1 MPAITESSLKA
12 AFTEYATTSLLPA
25 LAKKYGF
32 DAEEEAR
39 ALNLDDL
46 KVNKTTSKGG
56 KAKKTEGDKP
66 KVKRG
71 PTGYLL
77 FLEHVRPEVKAE
89 MEEALGE
96 GEKLKPQLVV
106 SEGAKRWRALSKEEK
121 TVWTD
126 KAKAAKTPPSSDG
139 EDEAPKK
146 ETKKNTKKNE
156 NKKDEASSS
165 TDAPA
170 KKKSTT
176 GYLLFGKKT
185 RPDVKAELEAE
196 LEVGEKLKPQDTVT
210 EIAKRWQA
218 LSDDEREGWA
228 EKAKTLEEE
237 EQVKELQQLK
247 EQVKELQQLK
257 E

>member
-1 MPAITESSLKA
+1 MPPITENSLKA
-12 AFTEYATTSLLPA
+12 AFTEYATTSLLPM

-46 KVNKTTSKGG
+46 KVNKTASKGG

-77 FLEHVRPEVKAE
+77 FQAHVRPEVKAE
-89 MEEALGE
+89 MEAELAE

-106 SEGAKRWRALSKEEK
+106 TEGAKRWKALSKEEK

-126 KAKAAKTPPSSDG
+126 KAKAAKTPPSSEG

-146 ETKKNTKKNE
+146 ETKKEAKKVT
-156 NKKDEASSS
+156 KKDEASSS

-170 KKKSTT
+170 KKKGGGN
-176 GYLLFGKKT
+176 GYLLFGKMK
-185 RPDVKAELEAE
+185 RPEVKAEMEAE
-196 LEVGEKLKPQDTVT
+196 LAEGEKLKPQAVVT
-210 EIAKRWQA
+210 EIAKRWKA
-218 LSDDEREGWA
+218 LSDDERTEWGLQ
-228 EKAKTLEEE
+228 AKTPEASDESE
-237 EQVKELQQLK
+237 
-247 EQVKELQQLK
+247 
-257 E
+257 

>member
-1 MPAITESSLKA
+1 MSTITITMPAITESSLKA

-32 DAEEEAR
+32 DVEEEAR

-46 KVNKTTSKGG
+46 KINKTTSKGG

-77 FLEHVRPEVKAE
+77 FQAHVRPEIKAE
-89 MEEALGE
+89 LEAQLEE

-106 SEGAKRWRALSKEEK
+106 TEGAKRWRELSKEEQ

-126 KAKAAKTPPSSDG
+126 KANAAKTPPSSDG

-146 ETKKNTKKNE
+146 ETKKKS
-156 NKKDEASSS
+156 KKDEASSS
-165 TDAPA
+165 TDAPVR
-170 KKKSTT
+170 KKNTN
-176 GYLLFGKKT
+176 GYMLFGKMK
-185 RPDVKAELEAE
+185 RPEIKAEMETE
-196 LEVGEKLKPQDTVT
+196 LEEGEKLKPQAVVT
-210 EIAKRWQA
+210 EIAKQWKA
-218 LSDDEREGWA
+218 LSEEEQAEWS
-228 EKAKTLEEE
+228 EKAKTPEASDESE
-237 EQVKELQQLK
+237 
-247 EQVKELQQLK
+247 
-257 E
+257 

>member
-1 MPAITESSLKA
+1 MSTITITMPAITESSLKA

-39 ALNLDDL
+39 ALNLDDI
-46 KVNKTTSKGG
+46 KVTKTTSKGG

-77 FLEHVRPEVKAE
+77 FQADVRSTIKSELEAE
-89 MEEALGE
+89 LEE
-96 GEKLKPQLVV
+96 GEKLKPQRVV
-106 SEGAKRWRALSKEEK
+106 TEGAKRWKELSKEEQAE
-121 TVWTD
+121 WNE

-146 ETKKNTKKNE
+146 EPKKKS
-156 NKKDEASSS
+156 KKDEATSS

-170 KKKSTT
+170 KKKRQT
-176 GYLLFGKKT
+176 GYMAFAAVI
-185 RPDVKAELEAE
+185 RPEVKAELSQE
-196 LEVGEKLKPQDTVT
+196 LADGEKLKPQDVVT
-210 EIAKRWQA
+210 EIAKRWSA
-218 LSDDEREGWA
+218 LSDDEKAEWN
-228 EKAKTLEEE
+228 EKAKTPEASEEE
-237 EQVKELQQLK
+237 E
-247 EQVKELQQLK
+247 
-257 E
+257 

>member
-1 MPAITESSLKA
+1 MSTITITMPAITESSLKA
-12 AFTEYATTSLLPA
+12 AFTEYATTSLLPG

-46 KVNKTTSKGG
+46 KVNKTASKGG

-77 FLEHVRPEVKAE
+77 FLAHVRPEIKAE
-89 MEEALGE
+89 MEEALRVQAEESGE
-96 GEKLKPQLVV
+96 AQQKLKPQAVV
-106 SEGAKRWRALSKEEK
+106 TEGAKRWRALSKEEQ

-126 KAKAAKTPPSSDG
+126 KAKAAKTPPSSEG
-139 EDEAPKK
+139 EEEEQVKETKK
-146 ETKKNTKKNE
+146 ETKKKS
-156 NKKDEASSS
+156 KKDEASSS

-170 KKKSTT
+170 KKKGAAN
-176 GYLLFGKKT
+176 GYLLFGKMK
-185 RPDVKAELEAE
+185 RPEVKAEMEAE
-196 LEVGEKLKPQDTVT
+196 LAEGEKLKPQAVVT

-218 LSDDEREGWA
+218 LSDDERTEWGLQ
-228 EKAKTLEEE
+228 AKTPEASDEEE
-237 EQVKELQQLK
+237 
-247 EQVKELQQLK
+247 
-257 E
+257 

>member
-32 DAEEEAR
+32 DVEEEAR

-77 FLEHVRPEVKAE
+77 FQAHVRPEVKAE
-89 MEEALGE
+89 MEAELAE
-96 GEKLKPQLVV
+96 GEKLKPQAVV
-106 SEGAKRWRALSKEEK
+106 TEGAKRWRALSKEEQ

-146 ETKKNTKKNE
+146 EPKKKS
-156 NKKDEASSS
+156 KKDEPSSS

-170 KKKSTT
+170 KKKGGTN
-176 GYLLFGKKT
+176 GYLLFGKAK
-185 RPDVKAELEAE
+185 RPEVKAEMEAE
-196 LEVGEKLKPQDTVT
+196 LAEGEKLKPQAVVT
-210 EIAKRWQA
+210 EIAKRWKA
-218 LSDDEREGWA
+218 LSDDERTEWGLQ
-228 EKAKTLEEE
+228 AKTPEASDESE
-237 EQVKELQQLK
+237 
-247 EQVKELQQLK
+247 
-257 E
+257 

>member
-32 DAEEEAR
+32 DVEEEVR

-56 KAKKTEGDKP
+56 KTKKTEGDEKP

-77 FLEHVRPEVKAE
+77 FTADARPGVKAE
-89 MEEALGE
+89 MEAELEE
-96 GEKLKPQLVV
+96 GAKLKPQLVV
-106 SEGAKRWRALSKEEK
+106 TELAARWKALSDEEK
-121 TVWTD
+121 APWLE

-139 EDEAPKK
+139 EEEAPKK
-146 ETKKNTKKNE
+146 ETKKETKKA
-156 NKKDEASSS
+156 KKDDGSSS
-165 TDAPA
+165 ADEP
-170 KKKSTT
+170 KKKKGTT
-176 GYLLFGKKT
+176 GYLLFGKEM
-185 RPDVKAELEAE
+185 RPEIKAEMEAE
-196 LEVGEKLKPQDTVT
+196 LEEGVKLKPQLVVG

-218 LSDDEREGWA
+218 LDDDEKAEWT
-228 EKAKTLEEE
+228 EKAKTPVTSDDSE
-237 EQVKELQQLK
+237 
-247 EQVKELQQLK
+247 
-257 E
+257 